1 MTKHIV
7 KIISISALIIFCMFL
22 PFLPGRYDSLAVT
35 LSFMTQLFSLASL
48 LLVPLGL
55 FWLGFEITK
64 RKTITGPDNKTKRFA
79 IATLLTLGF
88 ITLVVSAGA
97 LSNYNLSFG
106 ILFLVF
112 CFCLLTR
119 TYLKL
124 KREGI
129 SDNLKL
135 NPTPI
140 YLITIPVVV
149 ALFRFTLIEPAAEF
163 SRYYAIKKSEPLI
176 TAIEAYYTTNGN
188 YPVSLQALHGD
199 ILPEIIGIKQ
209 YHYEPNGTAYNLY
222 FKQFSDE
229 LDVEEIVMYNK
240 LDEHAFAGHVLDILE
255 YSGEEL
261 ALRRGDRHRY
271 KLSTSHWI
279 YIKFE

>member
-1 MTKHIV
+1 MTKHILTT
-7 KIISISALIIFCMFL
+7 ISISALIILCMFL
-22 PFLPGRYDSLAVT
+22 PFLPGRYDKLAVT

-55 FWLGFEITK
+55 FWLWFEITK
-64 RKTITGPDNKTKRFA
+64 RKTTMGSDKKTKRFT
-79 IATLLTLGF
+79 IAAGLTLGF
-88 ITLVVSAGA
+88 ITVVVSLGA
-97 LSNYNLSFG
+97 LTNYNLSFG
-106 ILFLVF
+106 ILFLAF
-112 CFCLLTR
+112 CFSLLTR

-129 SDNLKL
+129 SDNLKF
-135 NPTPI
+135 NPTPL
-140 YLITIPVVV
+140 YLITIPIVV
-149 ALFRFTLIEPAAEF
+149 ALVKFTLITTGVEF
-163 SRYYAIKKSEPLI
+163 SRDYAIKKSEPLI
-176 TAIEAYYTTNGN
+176 TAIEAHYAKNGN
-188 YPVSLQALHGD
+188 YPISLQALHTD

-240 LDEHAFAGHVLDILE
+240 LDEHAFAAHVLDILE
-255 YSGEEL
+255 YSGKEL
-261 ALRRGDRHRY
+261 ALRRGDRHKY
-271 KLSTSHWI
+271 KLSKPHWI